1 MAEIED
7 DPKTFSV
14 PAPGGI
20 FFAGWIIA
28 IIVALVATAGLV
40 LARELWVSRQTS
52 ALETQNQAGP
62 HVLVSDVLEPPTTS
76 HLKLPAT
83 IRGYDETDIFAKI
96 PGYLKTIKVDKG
108 DRIQKGELLAILTSP
123 ELDQQVATARANY
136 NLARVTDKRYQQLV
150 RSQVIPQQTADE
162 THFTMLQDKAILD
175 QDIATQQY
183 ETITAPFD
191 GIVTARYIDPGHLVP
206 ANTTPGTP
214 GSGAII
220 SVSRMSPLRVF
231 VYVPQNVAPFIKDGD
246 AATITAMGYAGQ
258 KFTGTI
264 TRHPEALS
272 PDTRTMLV
280 EVDLPNENQA
290 LYPGM
295 YANAEFIVAMGS
307 GSPMVPD
314 DALIFRDGKVYVPV
328 VRNNQLHL
336 AEVSPRLRQRPDGGS
351 NQRHRSQGQGGG
363 KRRPGS
369 PRRRKRPASTE
380 HAVAF

>member
-14 PAPGGI
+14 QAPGGI

-28 IIVALVATAGLV
+28 IIIALIATAGLV

-52 ALETQNQAGP
+52 ALVTENQAGP

-96 PGYLKTIKVDKG
+96 PGYLKTLKVDKG
-108 DRIQKGELLAILTSP
+108 DKIQKGELLAVLTSP

-136 NLARVTDKRYQQLV
+136 NLALVTDKRFQALV
-150 RSQVIPQQTADE
+150 RSQVIPQQTADQ

-183 ETITAPFD
+183 EIITAPFD

-220 SVSRMSPLRVF
+220 SVSRMAPLRVF
-231 VYVPQNVAPFIKDGD
+231 VYVPQNVAPFIRNGD

-295 YANAEFIVAMGS
+295 YANAEFIVAMGT

-336 AEVSPRLRQRPDGGS
+336 AEVVLGYDNGQTVEVTSGIDPKDKVAVNVGQAARDGE
-351 NQRHRSQGQGGG
+351 NVQPVQNTQ
-363 KRRPGS
+363 
-369 PRRRKRPASTE
+369 
-380 HAVAF
+380 

>member
-28 IIVALVATAGLV
+28 IIVALIATAGLV

-231 VYVPQNVAPFIKDGD
+231 VYVPQNVAPFIKNGD

-336 AEVSPRLRQRPDGGS
+336 AEVVLGYDNGQTVEVTSGIDPKDKVAVNVGQAARDGE
-351 NQRHRSQGQGGG
+351 NVQPVQNTQ
-363 KRRPGS
+363 
-369 PRRRKRPASTE
+369 
-380 HAVAF
+380 

>member
-28 IIVALVATAGLV
+28 IIVVLIATAGLV

-220 SVSRMSPLRVF
+220 SVSRMAPLRVF
-231 VYVPQNVAPFIKDGD
+231 VYVPQNVAPFIKNGDG
-246 AATITAMGYAGQ
+246 ATITAMGYAGQ

-295 YANAEFIVAMGS
+295 YANAEFIVAMGA

-336 AEVSPRLRQRPDGGS
+336 AEVTLGYDNGQTVEITNGIDPKDKVAVNVGQAARDGE
-351 NQRHRSQGQGGG
+351 NVQPVQNTQ
-363 KRRPGS
+363 
-369 PRRRKRPASTE
+369 
-380 HAVAF
+380 

>member
-28 IIVALVATAGLV
+28 IIVALIATAGLV

-62 HVLVSDVLEPPTTS
+62 HVLVTDVLEPPTTS

-220 SVSRMSPLRVF
+220 SVSRMAPLRVF
-231 VYVPQNVAPFIKDGD
+231 VYVPQNVAPFIRDGD

-280 EVDLPNENQA
+280 EVDLPNVGEV

-295 YANAEFIVAMGS
+295 YANAEFIVAMGT

-336 AEVSPRLRQRPDGGS
+336 AEVVLGYDNGQTVEVTSGIDPKDKVAVNVGQAARDGE
-351 NQRHRSQGQGGG
+351 NVQPVQNTQ
-363 KRRPGS
+363 
-369 PRRRKRPASTE
+369 
-380 HAVAF
+380 

>member
-7 DPKTFSV
+7 DPRTFSV

-28 IIVALVATAGLV
+28 IIVVLIATAGLV

-220 SVSRMSPLRVF
+220 SVSRMAPLRVF
-231 VYVPQNVAPFIKDGD
+231 VYVPQNVAPFIKNGD

-295 YANAEFIVAMGS
+295 YANAEFIVAMGA

-336 AEVSPRLRQRPDGGS
+336 AEVTLGYDNGQTVEITNGIDPKDKVAVNVGQAARDGE
-351 NQRHRSQGQGGG
+351 NVQPVQNTQ
-363 KRRPGS
+363 
-369 PRRRKRPASTE
+369 
-380 HAVAF
+380 

>member
-1 MAEIED
+1 MSEEQD

-14 PAPGGI
+14 PTPGGF
-20 FFAGWIIA
+20 FFAGWAIA
-28 IIVALVATAGLV
+28 IIVVLAATAGLV
-40 LARELWVSRQTS
+40 LARELWLGRQTS
-52 ALETQNQAGP
+52 ELAQQQEPGP
-62 HVLVSDVLEPPTTS
+62 HVLVSDVLQSPTKMTLS
-76 HLKLPAT
+76 LPAT
-83 IRGYDETDIFAKI
+83 IQGSDQTDVYAKV

-108 DRIQKGELLAILTSP
+108 DRIHTGQVLAILTSP
-123 ELDQQVATARANY
+123 ELDQQTANARANY
-136 NLARVTDKRYQQLV
+136 NIALITDKRNQILV
-150 RSQVIPQQTADE
+150 HQSVIPQQTADE
-162 THFTMLQDKAILD
+162 THATMLQNKATLE
-175 QDIATQQY
+175 QDIAYQAY

-206 ANTTPGTP
+206 ATPTPGTP

-220 SVSRMSPLRVF
+220 TISRMAPLRVF
-231 VYVPQNVAPFIKDGD
+231 AYVPQNVAPFVRDGD

-272 PDTRTMLV
+272 PGTRTMLV

-336 AEVSPRLRQRPDGGS
+336 AEVVLGYDNGQTVEVTSGIDPKDKVAVNVGQAARDGE
-351 NQRHRSQGQGGG
+351 NVQPVQNT
-363 KRRPGS
+363 P
-369 PRRRKRPASTE
+369 
-380 HAVAF
+380 

>member
-14 PAPGGI
+14 QAPGGI

-28 IIVALVATAGLV
+28 IIVALIATAGLV

-52 ALETQNQAGP
+52 ALVTENQAGP

-96 PGYLKTIKVDKG
+96 PGYLKTLKVDKG
-108 DRIQKGELLAILTSP
+108 DKIQKGELLAVLTSP

-136 NLARVTDKRYQQLV
+136 NLALVTDKRFQALV
-150 RSQVIPQQTADE
+150 RSQVIPQQTADQ

-183 ETITAPFD
+183 EIITAPFD

-220 SVSRMSPLRVF
+220 SVSRMAPLRVF
-231 VYVPQNVAPFIKDGD
+231 VYVPQNVAPFIRNGD

-280 EVDLPNENQA
+280 EVDLPNENEA

-295 YANAEFIVAMGS
+295 YANAEFIVAMGT

-336 AEVSPRLRQRPDGGS
+336 AEVVLGYDNGQTVEVTSGIDPKDKVAVNVGQAARDGE
-351 NQRHRSQGQGGG
+351 NVQPVQNTQ
-363 KRRPGS
+363 
-369 PRRRKRPASTE
+369 
-380 HAVAF
+380 

>member
-1 MAEIED
+1 MAETED

-28 IIVALVATAGLV
+28 IIVALIATAGLV

-52 ALETQNQAGP
+52 ALVTENQAGP

-96 PGYLKTIKVDKG
+96 PGYLKTLKVDKG
-108 DRIQKGELLAILTSP
+108 DKIQKGELLAVLTSP

-136 NLARVTDKRYQQLV
+136 NLALVTDKRFQALV
-150 RSQVIPQQTADE
+150 RSQVIPQQTADQ
-162 THFTMLQDKAILD
+162 THFTMLQDKAILN

-183 ETITAPFD
+183 EIITAPFD

-220 SVSRMSPLRVF
+220 SVSRMAPLRVF
-231 VYVPQNVAPFIKDGD
+231 VYVPQNVAPFIRNGD

-295 YANAEFIVAMGS
+295 YANAEFIVAMGT

-336 AEVSPRLRQRPDGGS
+336 AEVVLGYDNGQTVEITSGIDPKDKVAVNVGQAARDGE
-351 NQRHRSQGQGGG
+351 NVQPVQNTQ
-363 KRRPGS
+363 
-369 PRRRKRPASTE
+369 
-380 HAVAF
+380 

>member
-1 MAEIED
+1 MED

-14 PAPGGI
+14 PTPGGF
-20 FFAGWIIA
+20 FFAGWIVA
-28 IIVALVATAGLV
+28 IIIALIATAGLV
-40 LARELWVSRQTS
+40 LARELWIGRQTS
-52 ALETQNQAGP
+52 ALENENQAGP
-62 HVLVSDVLEPPTTS
+62 HVLVSQVLQAPATRD
-76 HLKLPAT
+76 LKLPAT
-83 IRGYDETDIFAKI
+83 IRGFDETDIYAKV

-108 DRIQKGELLAILTSP
+108 DRIHKGQLLAILTSP
-123 ELDQQVATARANY
+123 ELDQQVANARANY
-136 NLARVTDKRYQQLV
+136 NLALITDKRNQALV
-150 RSQVIPQQTADE
+150 HAQVIPQQTADE
-162 THFTMLQDKAILD
+162 SHGAMLQARATLA
-175 QDIATQQY
+175 QDLANQQY

-220 SVSRMSPLRVF
+220 SISRYSPLRVF
-231 VYVPQNVAPFIKDGD
+231 TYVPQNMAPFIKDGD
-246 AATITAMGYAGQ
+246 PATITAAGYPGQ

-264 TRHPEALS
+264 TRHPDALS

-295 YANAEFIVAMGS
+295 YATAEFTVAMGT
-307 GSPMVPD
+307 GAPMVPD

-336 AEVSPRLRQRPDGGS
+336 AEVTLGYDNGQTVEVLSGINPSDKVAVNVGQAARDGE
-351 NQRHRSQGQGGG
+351 NVQPVDNP
-363 KRRPGS
+363 K
-369 PRRRKRPASTE
+369 
-380 HAVAF
+380 